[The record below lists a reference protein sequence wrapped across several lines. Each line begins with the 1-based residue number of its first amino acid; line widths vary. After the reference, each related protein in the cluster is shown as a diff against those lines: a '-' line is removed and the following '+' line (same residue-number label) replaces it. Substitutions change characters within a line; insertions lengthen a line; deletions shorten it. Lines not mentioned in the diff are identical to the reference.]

1 MIGKITIRTR
11 ELPNDE
17 EVQIKFIFK
26 NFLKDDPVI
35 KSLPEKTFQKLQKRI
50 TKHNFIGN
58 KNEII
63 TIENDSSPEE
73 FFLAGAGKKS
83 EFNLTL
89 FRDLLADV
97 LRAVAVKKYN
107 KADLFYFN
115 ELGLDYF
122 EIGKNLS
129 LSFYLANY
137 DFDKFKGI
145 EAKKKIKH
153 LEELNFVVGTDEKNI
168 NKLEE
173 GINLG
178 KLIAEGIYLA
188 RNLINE
194 PASHV
199 HPATL
204 VKEAFKI
211 EKESKG
217 KIKVEI
223 LDKDECQRLGMGAF
237 LGVAAGSDKEPK
249 FIILKYKN
257 PQSVI
262 RNSKSICLIGKSI
275 TFDSGGLSLKPSS
288 GMEDMK
294 IDMAGGATV
303 LAVFQ
308 ILSGLSLDHEVY
320 GILPACENMPSG
332 RAIKPGDIVTALNGK
347 TIEVLNTDAEGR
359 LALADALSYTEKCLK
374 ADYMIDIATLT
385 GACRVALGADITAV
399 IGNDRKFINDFID
412 SAKAENEQIWEL
424 PLYKQYLEHMKGEI
438 TDLKNVGGGKGAGTI
453 TAALFLSEFVEKSK
467 WLHLDIAG
475 SAFRTEKSKGVIS
488 KGATGWG
495 VLTILKFLTNYL

>member
-1 MIGKITIRTR
+1 MIGKITICTR
-11 ELPNDE
+11 GLPNDGE
-17 EVQIKFIFK
+17 AQVKFIFK
-26 NFLKDDPVI
+26 DFLKDDQAI
-35 KSLPEKTFQKLQKRI
+35 KTLPEKIIQKLQKRI
-50 TKHNFIGN
+50 SKHNFLGN

-73 FFLAGAGKKS
+73 FFLSGAGKKS
-83 EFNLTL
+83 EFSLTL

-97 LRAVAVKKYN
+97 LRAVVAKKYN
-107 KADLFYFN
+107 KVDLLYFN
-115 ELGLDYF
+115 ELGTNYF

-137 DFDKFKGI
+137 DFDKFKGT
-145 EAKKKIKH
+145 EAKKKIH
-153 LEELNFVVGTDEKNI
+153 RIEELNFIVGIDEKNK
-168 NKLEE
+168 NRLEE
-173 GINLG
+173 GISLG

-204 VKEAFKI
+204 VEQAFKI

-223 LDKDECQRLGMGAF
+223 LDKDECRRLGMGAF
-237 LGVAAGSDKEPK
+237 LGVAEGSDKEPK
-249 FIILKYKN
+249 FIILTYKN
-257 PQSVI
+257 PKSKIQS
-262 RNSKSICLIGKSI
+262 SKSLCIVGKSI

-288 GMEDMK
+288 GMKDMK

-308 ILSGLSLDHEVY
+308 ILSSLDLNHEIY

-359 LALADALSYTEKCLK
+359 LALADALSYAEKYLK
-374 ADYMIDIATLT
+374 ADYVIDIATLT

-424 PLYKQYLEHMKGEI
+424 PLYKHYLDHMKGEI
-438 TDLKNVGGGKGAGTI
+438 TDLKNVGQGKGAGTI

-475 SAFRTEKSKGVIS
+475 SSFRTEKSKGIIG

-495 VLTILKFLTNYL
+495 VLTILKFLTDYL